1 MLIKKKNSF
10 KIIKN
15 KLFENIKN
23 FVFYLFCFQVIVFLC
38 IFFWYQL
45 SPIKKVH
52 TPEKIINLISSVI
65 FKTTGLEAKKST
77 NYLNSYIKSIYF
89 NLLPPKIPKLY
100 LNLNQKSVI
109 ALEFQRQNR
118 ANFEDLNKEDR
129 NLVEKY
135 VNGTLLYEQNEYPIK
150 LRVKGDREIH
160 FSEPNITSY
169 KIDITSD
176 DRLNGLEEF
185 SIQKPIARNYIYE
198 YIFQKLSKESEI
210 ISLDYSVV
218 NFFVN
223 GIDRGIFVIEEG
235 FSKELL
241 EKNGRR
247 NGPIFGINDRQGRN
261 FPEIIFEAYSE
272 LDWFLNDPDKIK
284 SGYSILNSLKE
295 NKVGSYE
302 NFINWDQWAKYFA
315 VSDLLETY
323 HGVLPRSARF
333 YYNPIIGK
341 IDPISFD
348 GHKGTGD
355 FSNFI
360 ILDFLNERSS
370 CSWICDERDWFLK
383 FFLKDE
389 NNLRDEF
396 IKKYLKHLDL
406 ITEKKYIDNFLS
418 KYQTEIKLYNNA
430 FYKDFSKVDKIFW
443 EGVAPY
449 IYDDKY
455 LYKRAKFIRN
465 KINKINFD
473 EFIFSKNNDKLT
485 IKGFLNS
492 TPIKIIPNC
501 EKENDMKKEYWVY
514 KNSTIDWKN
523 NCEKIII
530 SDFNNFRKKL
540 YIYNNPKLNSN
551 YFPMNL
557 TSFKP
562 FEDTIK
568 NIKKG
573 KFIIPIENSINI
585 RENTLLNKNLVL
597 KLKKN
602 QNIYLSNGATLV
614 IYGDLQITGDKNN
627 KSKIE
632 GLEPD
637 YGSLILNGNTN
648 NISNTIFNNLKAP
661 NLKGFSLY
669 GAVNFINS
677 KNFIRDTIFKKSHS
691 EDFINFINSKTEL
704 ENIELINT
712 ASDAID
718 VDEGELKFINLKC
731 RNIGNDCLDFSNSEI
746 NGRNF
751 FAEKVQ
757 DKSISVGEGSKVE
770 IKNLSLNNSEIA
782 IAVKDSSKANIS
794 NIKINNSTVPFAV
807 FVKKSEY
814 GPAYLKVDNLIL
826 NKSNDVFLVDKISTL
841 EVNGKR
847 IFGNLEGKNIEG
859 MMYGNLYGKQT
870 KR

>member
-1 MLIKKKNSF
+1 MLIKKKKSF
-10 KIIKN
+10 KIVKN

-23 FVFYLFCFQVIVFLC
+23 FVFYLFCFQVITFLV

-52 TPEKIINLISSVI
+52 TPEKIINSISSVI
-65 FKTTGLEAKKST
+65 FKTTGLEVKKSI
-77 NYLNSYIKSIYF
+77 NYVNSYIRSIYY
-89 NLLPPKIPKLY
+89 NIVPPKIPKLY

-118 ANFEDLNKEDR
+118 SNFENLNKEDR
-129 NLVEKY
+129 SLVEKY
-135 VNGTLLYEQNEYPIK
+135 VNGTLLYEKSEYPVK

-160 FSEPNITSY
+160 FSEPNFTSY

-198 YIFQKLSKESEI
+198 YIFQKLSKESKI
-210 ISLDYSVV
+210 ISLDYSLV

-241 EKNGRR
+241 EKNGKR

-272 LDWFLNDPDKIK
+272 LDWYINDPDKIK

-295 NKVGSYE
+295 NKNYYE
-302 NFINWDQWAKYFA
+302 NFIDWDEWAKYFA
-315 VSDLLETY
+315 VSDLLEAY

-360 ILDFLNERSS
+360 ILDFLNKRSS

-389 NNLRDEF
+389 SNLRNEF
-396 IKKYLKHLDL
+396 IEKYLEHLDL
-406 ITEKKYIDNFLS
+406 ITEESYIDNFLN
-418 KYQTEIKLYNNA
+418 KYQTEIKLYNKA

-443 EGVAPY
+443 KGIAPY

-455 LYKRAKFIRN
+455 LYKRAKFIKN
-465 KINKINFD
+465 KINNINFD
-473 EFIFSKNNDKLT
+473 EFIFSKNEDKLI

-492 TPIKIIPNC
+492 APIKIIPDC
-501 EKENDMKKEYWVY
+501 GKGKDLKKVYWVY
-514 KNSTIDWKN
+514 KNSTINWNK
-523 NCEKIII
+523 NCEKIVI
-530 SDFNNFRKKL
+530 SDFNNISKKINL
-540 YIYNNPKLNSN
+540 YNNPKLNIN
-551 YFPMNL
+551 YFPIDL
-557 TSFKP
+557 ASFKS

-568 NIKKG
+568 HIKKDKLIIPVEENIKIK
-573 KFIIPIENSINI
+573 
-585 RENTLLNKNLVL
+585 ENTLLNKNLVL

-602 QNIYLSNGATLV
+602 QNIYLSNGASLV
-614 IYGDLQITGDKNN
+614 AFGDLQIEGNKNN

-632 GLEPD
+632 GLKPE
-637 YGSLILNGNTN
+637 YGSLILKGNTN
-648 NISNTIFNNLKAP
+648 NISNTIFKNLKAP

-677 KNFIRDTIFKKSHS
+677 ENYIKNTIFEKSHS
-691 EDFINFINSKTEL
+691 EDFVNFINSKTEL
-704 ENIELINT
+704 ENIELMDT
-712 ASDAID
+712 TSDAID
-718 VDEGELKFINLKC
+718 VDAGKLNFINLKC
-731 RNIGNDCLDFSNSEI
+731 KNIGNDCLDFSNSEI
-746 NGRNF
+746 IGKNF
-751 FAEKVQ
+751 FSERVQ
-757 DKSISVGEGSKVE
+757 DKSISVGENSKVE
-770 IKNLSLNNSEIA
+770 IKNLNLDNSEIA
-782 IAVKDSSKANIS
+782 IAVKDSSKANVS

-814 GPAYLKVDNLIL
+814 GPASLKVNGLIL
-826 NKSNDVFLVDKISTL
+826 NNSNDVFLVDKISTL
-841 EVNGKR
+841 EIDGKR
-847 IFGNLEGKNIEG
+847 ILGNLEGENIEG

-870 KR
+870 NR